1 MRKRTC
7 TRTGTGIAAQTL
19 AGICRRIRLDWREGI
34 NHCVYANG
42 NSLVIIDPRRRH
54 SIVIPVPSVISIGGD
69 STVFMRG
76 AIAVGIVGA
85 GALSSWVD
93 I

>member
-7 TRTGTGIAAQTL
+7 TRTGTGIAAQAL
-19 AGICRRIRLDWREGI
+19 AGICRRIRLDWRGI

-42 NSLVIIDPRRRH
+42 NSLVIIDPGRRH
-54 SIVIPVPSVISIGGD
+54 SIVIPVPGVIGIGGD
-69 STVFMRG
+69 STVFMGG

-85 GALSSWVD
+85 SALSSWVD